1 MCNMSYEKER
11 LEKKKKKNRRLLC
24 SIREKNEVGIS
35 TRLLEVEIEF
45 KGKT

>member
-11 LEKKKKKNRRLLC
+11 LEKKKKQETVVFNQG
-24 SIREKNEVGIS
+24 KNEVGIS

>member
-11 LEKKKKKNRRLLC
+11 LEKKKKNRRLLC